1 ALAYSAIWTAA
12 DNAHLHDV
20 YTCTFAI
27 LFFGTPHNGSS
38 KARLLGSLQK
48 LTSLAFPK
56 GIVDFESG
64 LLTALEEESETF
76 QNITDQFAPLMDY
89 IVDEASAAPMLD
101 NTERYGIASDHRVI
115 CKFDTNTSQGFR
127 IIASALRRYIEEA
140 PQVIQGRWQKMTETR
155 RESRRH
161 EAIEIL
167 RAITF
172 SQDLDD
178 MPAFL
183 RIDECETNQMV

>member
-1 ALAYSAIWTAA
+1 
-12 DNAHLHDV
+12 
-20 YTCTFAI
+20 
-27 LFFGTPHNGSS
+27 
-38 KARLLGSLQK
+38 
-48 LTSLAFPK
+48 
-56 GIVDFESG
+56 VDFESG

-76 QNITDQFAPLMDY
+76 QNITDQFAPLMSNFRIFFFWVQEKTDLKYTRDY